1 MSARLK
7 IGGFFRS
14 SGINSLPTILP
25 KKKKNIRTV
34 ASNFPASQKPSM
46 WKWRPLGCRTTLCI
60 QFIMLLRD
68 KGENVGAKIEIGSK
82 RKKTGP
88 KETLGTYSFD
98 STSVLAFF
106 FLVELV

>member
-1 MSARLK
+1 
-7 IGGFFRS
+7 
-14 SGINSLPTILP
+14 
-25 KKKKNIRTV
+25 
-34 ASNFPASQKPSM
+34 
-46 WKWRPLGCRTTLCI
+46 
-60 QFIMLLRD
+60 MLLRD